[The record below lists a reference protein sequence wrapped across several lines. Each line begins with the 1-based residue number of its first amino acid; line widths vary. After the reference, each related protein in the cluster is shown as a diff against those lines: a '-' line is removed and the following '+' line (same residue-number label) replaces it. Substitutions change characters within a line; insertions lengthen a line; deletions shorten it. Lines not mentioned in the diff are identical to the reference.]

1 MASARANRSKAAKVA
16 RAVGGE
22 LGSGNVFADLG
33 LPDADMLFAK
43 GLLALQVRQTVGDK
57 GLTQVAAARVLGM
70 HQSDVSKLMRGYL
83 DGFSTDRLFRM
94 LNALGQD
101 VDIVVRAKRMRRGH
115 TRILDE
121 YPAPRAGL
129 KPARK
134 KRPAR

>member
-1 MASARANRSKAAKVA
+1 VAARRDRKPSPQAKKVSIT
-16 RAVGGE
+16 RGT
-22 LGSGNVFADLG
+22 GNVFADLG

-43 GLLALQVRQTVGDK
+43 GMLAIQVQRMIQERS
-57 GLTQVAAARVLGM
+57 LTQVAAARVLGM

-101 VDIVVRAKRMRRGH
+101 VDIVVRAKRMRKGH
-115 TRILDE
+115 TRIMDE

-134 KRPAR
+134 QRPAR